1 MNVEKLHIFVN
12 RRKLDLEQDEMT
24 VAELVT
30 VAGFEGQG
38 WDVLRLQGE
47 GDPSGGTLLQF
58 TEVLQLK
65 NGDRFRI
72 IPGNR
77 TFGS

>member
-1 MNVEKLHIFVN
+1 MSDERLHIFVN
-12 RRKLDLEQDEMT
+12 RRKLDLDRADMA

-38 WDVLRLQGE
+38 WDVLRLEGE
-47 GDPSGGTLLQF
+47 GDPTGGTPLAY
-58 TEVLQLK
+58 TEVLHLK
-65 NGDRFRI
+65 QGDRFRI